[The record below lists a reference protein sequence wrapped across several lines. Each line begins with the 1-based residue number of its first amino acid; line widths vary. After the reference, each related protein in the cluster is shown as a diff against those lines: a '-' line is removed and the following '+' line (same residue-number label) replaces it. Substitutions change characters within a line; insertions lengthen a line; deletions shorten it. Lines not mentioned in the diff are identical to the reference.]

1 MVEEDTS
8 LYSKMVRK
16 VKLIYVDLLLYWL
29 ENFPPPPPPPPEKR
43 RFPWLESHNKLSL
56 AETWLIRYKIK
67 SWKINVAQKTVY
79 L

>member
-1 MVEEDTS
+1 MWIF
-8 LYSKMVRK
+8 YY
-16 VKLIYVDLLLYWL
+16 IDLKTAL
-29 ENFPPPPPPPPEKR
+29 EKR

>member
-1 MVEEDTS
+1 MS
-8 LYSKMVRK
+8 IFYY
-16 VKLIYVDLLLYWL
+16 IDLKTA
-29 ENFPPPPPPPPEKR
+29 PEKR